1 MSIETDIQQFRD
13 AYQKLKAEISKVI
26 VGHEPII
33 DGTLVAIFSGG
44 HVLLE
49 GVPGLGGPVGADA
62 ESGAESVLQSRPV
75 HSRSHARRYRGHQ
88 SGGREFGGWQGL

>member
-49 GVPGLGGPVGADA
+49 GSPD
-62 ESGAESVLQSRPV
+62 
-75 HSRSHARRYRGHQ
+75 
-88 SGGREFGGWQGL
+88 W